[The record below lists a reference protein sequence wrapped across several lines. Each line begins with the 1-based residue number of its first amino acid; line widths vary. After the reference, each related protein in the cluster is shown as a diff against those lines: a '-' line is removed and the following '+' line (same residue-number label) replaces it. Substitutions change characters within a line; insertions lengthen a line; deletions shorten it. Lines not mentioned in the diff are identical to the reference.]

1 MTQPNLLHRVILA
14 TALAATAAAPA
25 WAQEPTET
33 HSSHEQNVGV
43 VTGAL
48 MGAAIGGPP
57 GALVGAFGGSLVGRD
72 MGRKHE
78 LDKSRQQVA
87 QLQAELNQ
95 QLALTA
101 ELRAREQARKEAS
114 ARRVQVASAA
124 PVALETQ
131 PDVAAA
137 VENGL
142 TLSLQFRTNSAAL
155 EPEYRDQLQRLAGVL
170 QALPQTAVQ
179 VQGFADRRG
188 SEQDN
193 LKLSQR
199 RADVVRDALV
209 QDGIDASRIHCTG
222 HGEDKPLSAAT
233 DADSLAF
240 ERRVLIRFH
249 R

>member
-1 MTQPNLLHRVILA
+1 MTQPSLLHRVALA
-14 TALAATAAAPA
+14 TALAAVAAAPA
-25 WAQEPTET
+25 WADDSTET

-43 VTGAL
+43 ITGAL

-78 LDKSRQQVA
+78 LAKSREQVA
-87 QLQAELNQ
+87 QLQAELAQ
-95 QLALTA
+95 QRVLTA
-101 ELRAREQARKEAS
+101 QLRAREQAQQEAS
-114 ARRVQVASAA
+114 AQRVQVASAA
-124 PVALETQ
+124 PVALETR

-142 TLSLQFRTNSAAL
+142 MLSLQFRTDSAAL
-155 EPEYRDQLQRLAGVL
+155 EPEYRDQLQSLAGVL
-170 QALPQTAVQ
+170 QALPQTQVE

-188 SEQDN
+188 AEPFN

-209 QDGIDASRIHCTG
+209 QDGIDAARIHCVG
-222 HGEDKPLSAAT
+222 HGEDKPLSSAT
-233 DADSLAF
+233 DPDSLAF